1 MHRSLI
7 TNLYLQKLRSK
18 NQLYIIYLT
27 MHSIQWAFSYIPL
40 EIIIILYFFI
50 FLNDICES
58 DDLNLS
64 MINHL

>member
-27 MHSIQWAFSYIPL
+27 MHSTQWAFSYIPL

-50 FLNDICES
+50 FFK
-58 DDLNLS
+58 
-64 MINHL
+64 